1 MGICSLPTVFFKRL
15 HVSKF
20 REAQSKYELG
30 MVFPNPILW
39 LFYSLNASV
48 LDRKNEEIKIFPS
61 GSMLICLK
69 GVWG

>member
-1 MGICSLPTVFFKRL
+1 MGVCSLPTVFFKRL

-20 REAQSKYELG
+20 REAQSKYELFSQIRSCDCFIPW
-30 MVFPNPILW
+30 MPKF
-39 LFYSLNASV
+39 

-61 GSMLICLK
+61 RSMLICLK